1 MEILK
6 FENAPAPRKSAPKKS
21 NLKSLAGLATVA
33 AVAVL
38 GSTLAAN
45 ISLGTGSALEFG
57 QGVQVTAACDSGIT
71 ISPRVTFV
79 NTSGGGTFYLSTV
92 SFTNVDMRAANSASV
107 NDANSNAGTGCG
119 GRTLTLNGYGDSS
132 ATPLQLATASSIGG
146 TPISTATIGLVS
158 GSTPVPTTGL
168 VIANQANTSAATAS
182 FDLGFGQWP
191 SATSGAVIKLTL
203 QSN

>member
-45 ISLGTGSALEFG
+45 ISLGSGSALEFG
-57 QGVQVTAACDSGIT
+57 QGVQVTAACDSSIT
-71 ISPRVTFV
+71 LAPKVTFV
-79 NTSGGGTFYLSTV
+79 NGANPVFMLSTV
-92 SFTNVDMRAANSASV
+92 SFSSVDGRSAGQSV
-107 NDANSNAGTGCG
+107 VDGGTGCSG
-119 GRTLTLNGYGDSS
+119 KTLQLNAYGDTS
-132 ATPLQLATASSIGG
+132 ATPLQIATAGA
-146 TPISTATIGLVS
+146 STAVSVATIGIN
-158 GSTPVPTTGL
+158 GSTPTTSAGF
-168 VIANQANTSAATAS
+168 VIANTANLASATSS
-182 FDLGFGQWP
+182 FDLGITTP
-191 SATSGAVIKLTL
+191 SATSGAVYKLTL